1 MAYDFYQHVNERQ
14 WVALSN
20 AHSGSVHLDTLSKNK
35 QWGRDGNTAE
45 RGRDWDVT
53 SVGMNPLKLHWGMWC
68 RLTLWPK
75 ESNLHVFK
83 AAINFMRPNWN
94 SVRGISLT
102 GDVPMWAGH
111 KSPTYSQETVVAGLK
126 IFTSWTAL
134 GVHTRTKCISQKCLF
149 LPPAYIGASVA
160 QPWPAISRAGSGEV
174 RSCSTCPAA
183 SCLMQLLSGCNT
195 PNLRW
200 HLYNGCFGSKTIFLW
215 SSTWIL

>member
-20 AHSGSVHLDTLSKNK
+20 VHSEGVHLDTLSKNK

-53 SVGMNPLKLHWGMWC
+53 SVGMSHLKLHWGMWC

-83 AAINFMRPNWN
+83 AAINSRRPNWN

-102 GDVPMWAGH
+102 GDVHEWAGH
-111 KSPTYSQETVVAGLK
+111 KSSTHSQEKAVAGLK
-126 IFTSWTAL
+126 IFTSWTAS

-149 LPPAYIGASVA
+149 LPPAYTGASMA
-160 QPWPAISRAGSGEV
+160 HPCPAIIRTGGWRGEKLQHLL
-174 RSCSTCPAA
+174 CSILVDAA
-183 SCLMQLLSGCNT
+183 AEWLQT
-195 PNLRW
+195 P
-200 HLYNGCFGSKTIFLW
+200 
-215 SSTWIL
+215 